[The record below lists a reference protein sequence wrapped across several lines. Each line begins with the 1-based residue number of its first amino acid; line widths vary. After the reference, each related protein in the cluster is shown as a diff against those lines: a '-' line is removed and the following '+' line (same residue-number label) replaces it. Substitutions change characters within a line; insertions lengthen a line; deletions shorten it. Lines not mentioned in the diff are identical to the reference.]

1 VSPGGRWLIDGLYD
15 VRDAGEV
22 VALVVADTDQ
32 SQYVDSPIGSL
43 ALERAVSNFGEAAN
57 RLSKQARDF
66 NPGFE
71 AQHPEL
77 ELRRAIK
84 TRAVIVHDY
93 DGIDRHLLWDTAT
106 GAIPRVTKQVDS
118 LILELERAEGSL
130 TL

>member
-1 VSPGGRWLIDGLYD
+1 MSPGQRWLIDGLRD
-15 VRDAGEV
+15 LRDAGDI

-32 SQYVDSPIGSL
+32 SQYTTSPIGSL

-57 RLSKQARDF
+57 RLHRQARDSE
-66 NPGFE
+66 PDFE

-106 GAIPRVTKQVDS
+106 GAVARVTEQVNL
-118 LILELERAEGSL
+118 LICELEGPDREGG
-130 TL
+130 

>member
-1 VSPGGRWLIDGLYD
+1 MSFDHRWLTDGLRD
-15 VRDAGEV
+15 LRDAGDV
-22 VALVVADTDQ
+22 VALVVANTDQ
-32 SQYVDSPIGSL
+32 TQYRTSVIGSL

-57 RLSKQARDF
+57 RLHKQARDLE
-66 NPGFE
+66 PDFE

-106 GAIPRVTKQVDS
+106 GAVARVTEQVDL
-118 LILELERAEGSL
+118 LIHRLEGADRGEH
-130 TL
+130 

>member
-1 VSPGGRWLIDGLYD
+1 MSPDHRWLTDGLRD
-15 VRDAGEV
+15 LRDAGDI

-32 SQYVDSPIGSL
+32 SQYTTSPIGSL

-57 RLSKQARDF
+57 RLRTQARDLE
-66 NPGFE
+66 PDFE

-84 TRAVIVHDY
+84 TRAVIVHDN

-106 GAIPRVTKQVDS
+106 GAVPRVTEQVDS
-118 LILELERAEGSL
+118 LIRELEGAQGMER
-130 TL
+130 

>member
-1 VSPGGRWLIDGLYD
+1 MSPDDRWLTDGL
-15 VRDAGEV
+15 RDLRNAGDI
-22 VALVVADTDQ
+22 VALVVADTDR
-32 SQYVDSPIGSL
+32 SQYTTSPIGSL

-57 RLSKQARDF
+57 RLHKQARDLE
-66 NPGFE
+66 PDFE

-106 GAIPRVTKQVDS
+106 GAVPRVTKQVDS
-118 LILELERAEGSL
+118 LIRELERADRAER
-130 TL
+130 